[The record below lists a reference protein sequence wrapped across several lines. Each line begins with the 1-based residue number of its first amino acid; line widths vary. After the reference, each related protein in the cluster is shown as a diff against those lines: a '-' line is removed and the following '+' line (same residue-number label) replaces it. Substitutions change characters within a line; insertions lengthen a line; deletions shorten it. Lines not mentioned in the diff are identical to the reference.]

1 MEHLQN
7 QYLFSKGSAC
17 QFGTYPSQ
25 QHTSQMGLV
34 VTMLDSVAV
43 TGAHE
48 KKKKR
53 CCTDGESTESP
64 GTSYVGGPAFRLS
77 EPCSGP
83 LLGSLTLLAPS
94 LPSLPVSCPEF
105 PFQLQS
111 PPTPGSGSPLQL
123 SSPCQTIF
131 LVRQPFSG

>member
-48 KKKKR
+48 KKKK
-53 CCTDGESTESP
+53 DAVQMGKAQNLQ
-64 GTSYVGGPAFRLS
+64 GPAM
-77 EPCSGP
+77 
-83 LLGSLTLLAPS
+83 
-94 LPSLPVSCPEF
+94 
-105 PFQLQS
+105 
-111 PPTPGSGSPLQL
+111 
-123 SSPCQTIF
+123 
-131 LVRQPFSG
+131 